1 MGYKEAC
8 LGPCLP
14 GAIDNRR
21 LLDGRRPEL
30 QEGAG
35 SLVVSLLE
43 SGLLRRRDALND
55 RVSAAC
61 LPCEGVRI
69 MTSAIT
75 LCRLVVPLAE

>member
-1 MGYKEAC
+1 
-8 LGPCLP
+8 
-14 GAIDNRR
+14 
-21 LLDGRRPEL
+21 L